1 MRAGLTRQESDGLQ
15 QRPKSK
21 LKAEIISVGTE
32 LLLGEIDDTNAS
44 YISRRL
50 AAVGV
55 DVYYRHTV
63 GDNLKRLVQVLS
75 GARRRASVIVL
86 CGGLGPTPD
95 DLTREALAELTG
107 RPLQAVPEAEMR
119 LHRFFAERGRT
130 PTPSN
135 FKQCQVPRGG
145 ELLDNPVGTAP
156 GVWLQHEQNL
166 YIAVPGPPPEMRE
179 MIDNQVLP
187 RLRQMLKKDGTLWT
201 RTLRLSG
208 LGESQVA
215 DLLGDLLAAQKNP
228 TIALYASPGEVRVR
242 LATKAPDEL
251 LAQQIF
257 APVEQELRKRLGA
270 AVYGVDDETMEVAVG
285 QALLAAGAT
294 LAVAE
299 SCTGGLIASRLTDVP
314 GASRYFLAGYVTYS
328 NQAKQDL
335 LGVPADLLREHGA
348 VSAECAEAM
357 ARGARQRAGA
367 DYAAAVT
374 GIAGP
379 GGGTPEKPVGLVY
392 LAVCDARGVEVV
404 RHLWP
409 GSREQFKQR
418 VSQMALDLIRRR
430 IIGG

>member
-1 MRAGLTRQESDGLQ
+1 M
-15 QRPKSK
+15 
-21 LKAEIISVGTE
+21 KAEIISVGTE

-50 AAVGV
+50 AAIGV

-179 MIDNQVLP
+179 MVDNQVLP
-187 RLRQMLKKDGTLWT
+187 RLRQMLKQDGTLWT

-215 DLLGDLLAAQKNP
+215 DLLSDLLAAQKNP

-251 LAQQIF
+251 LAQQVF

-299 SCTGGLIASRLTDVP
+299 SCTGGLIASRITDVP

-328 NQAKQDL
+328 NQAKQDV
-335 LGVPADLLREHGA
+335 LGVPADLLRAHGA

-392 LAVCDARGVEVV
+392 LAVCDARGAEVV
-404 RHLWP
+404 RHQWP

-418 VSQMALDLIRRR
+418 VSQLALDLIRRR